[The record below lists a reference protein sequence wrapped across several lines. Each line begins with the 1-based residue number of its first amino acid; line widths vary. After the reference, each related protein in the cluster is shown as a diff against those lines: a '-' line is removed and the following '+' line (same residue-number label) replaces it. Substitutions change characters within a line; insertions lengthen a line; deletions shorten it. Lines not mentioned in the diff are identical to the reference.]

1 MPNREAFHIGPFQIG
16 NFTIDIPVHWYGIVI
31 MLGVVVAAFISF
43 REARRRGEDPDHVW
57 QMFPWVLIFGIVG
70 ARAGFIISQLGDP
83 RYQDMSNWIRIWE
96 GGLSIQGAIVGGVV
110 ALIVYCR
117 RYSLSFF
124 KWADIIV
131 PGLALAQAIG
141 RWGNYFNQEAF
152 GSRCDYPW
160 CIPISPQRQTEVAGI
175 TNPDPNA
182 RFHPTFAYEMI
193 WDLMTFGLLIWLG
206 RQRRW
211 RLREGDLMW
220 VYLIVYSIGRFLI
233 EQIRVDSATVGDLKT
248 PAIVAILTIAI
259 AGAALIY
266 RHRPGSTVPYSEV
279 NLPEG
284 AVQTPAA
291 TGDSLALATATAG
304 AVAASPSGAET
315 PQAAQTPQTSSRFRV
330 RRVHSF
336 TQADSAAQGTAEA
349 DKVAQE

>member
-31 MLGVVVAAFISF
+31 MLGVVVASFIAY

-57 QMFPWVLIFGIVG
+57 QMFPWILIFGIVG

-83 RYQDMSNWIRIWE
+83 HYQDMSSWIRIWE
-96 GGLSIQGAIVGGVV
+96 GGLSIQGAIVGGVI
-110 ALIVYCR
+110 ALVIYCR
-117 RYSLSFF
+117 RYLLSFF

-152 GSRCDYPW
+152 GSRCDLPW

-193 WDLMTFGLLIWLG
+193 WDLMTFGLLMWLG

-211 RLREGDLMW
+211 RLREGDLLW
-220 VYLIVYSIGRFLI
+220 VYLIVYSIGRFI
-233 EQIRVDSATVGDLKT
+233 VEQIRIDSATVGDVKT
-248 PAIVAILTIAI
+248 PALVAILTIAI

-279 NLPEG
+279 NLPLSE
-284 AVQTPAA
+284 VQTQATA
-291 TGDSLALATATAG
+291 TGDSLALATATAAAG
-304 AVAASPSGAET
+304 ASS
-315 PQAAQTPQTSSRFRV
+315 AQQTQPPPEAHKSHV
-330 RRVHSF
+330 RRVH
-336 TQADSAAQGTAEA
+336 TPAQDDSATQDAVET

>member
-31 MLGVVVAAFISF
+31 MLGVVVASFIAY

-57 QMFPWVLIFGIVG
+57 QMFPWILIFGIVG

-83 RYQDMSNWIRIWE
+83 HYQDMSSWIRIWE
-96 GGLSIQGAIVGGVV
+96 GGLSIQGAIVGGVL
-110 ALIVYCR
+110 ALIIYCR
-117 RYSLSFF
+117 RYMLSFF
-124 KWADIIV
+124 MWGDIIV

-152 GSRCDYPW
+152 GSRCDLPW
-160 CIPISPQRQTEVAGI
+160 CIPISPERQTEVAGI

-193 WDLMTFGLLIWLG
+193 WDLMTFGLLMWLG
-206 RQRRW
+206 RQKRF
-211 RLREGDLMW
+211 RLREGDLLW
-220 VYLIVYSIGRFLI
+220 TYLIVYSIGRFLV

-266 RHRPGSTVPYSEV
+266 RHRPGSTVPYSDV

-284 AVQTPAA
+284 APQAPAA
-291 TGDSLALATATAG
+291 VAGDSLTLATATATAG
-304 AVAASPSGAET
+304 ASSAPAPPA
-315 PQAAQTPQTSSRFRV
+315 PKTSSRFRV
-330 RRVHSF
+330 RHVQASTR
-336 TQADSAAQGTAEA
+336 ADSATQGSVET
-349 DKVAQE
+349 DKVVQE